1 MCLQNSHSSGL
12 DSGSKAKHDTRDGWT
27 NAAISNGGVFAW
39 EKQIFIAG
47 IMYD

>member
-1 MCLQNSHSSGL
+1 MCLQNRHSSGL
-12 DSGSKAKHDTRDGWT
+12 VFGSKVKHDSRDRWT

-47 IMYD
+47 IM